1 MTAQHPIITYRLTG
15 DGRIPPFLCKH
26 EGAFAGMYGVNT
38 NKEGYIP
45 AWLPPQETKYLG
57 MACGP
62 VDPDGCPRCVQ
73 VIETKADL
81 ETYITG
87 ISTTWT
93 VDTEGV
99 TGIRTE
105 TTTGTLEAWNPPNTI
120 DIGLDGEISVG
131 YTGPG
136 LTTTTTA
143 QVTFGAPSGTVI
155 EHTAE
160 YVTKIVVET
169 SSSAGVSTSTQE
181 FDITHPYTNITITGT
196 TETVGVVTTSG
207 YDVVLDSPE
216 DITITTTTTTTQATH
231 LDVTE
236 GYSDSITTTDV
247 DGEVTKTR
255 VRTYREV
262 TKVRNPF
269 DPVAATNE
277 LWTKYETVNE
287 L

>member
-1 MTAQHPIITYRLTG
+1 MTVQHPIITYRLRSNGT
-15 DGRIPPFLCKH
+15 IPPFLCKH
-26 EGAFAGMYGVNT
+26 PGSFAGMYGVNT
-38 NKEGYIP
+38 NKEGFVP

-57 MACGP
+57 MACGQ
-62 VDPDGCPRCVQ
+62 VDPDACPKCVD
-73 VIETKADL
+73 VIGTKEEL

-93 VDTEGV
+93 VDSQGV

-105 TTTGTLEAWNPPNTI
+105 TTTGTDDAWNAPTESN
-120 DIGLDGEISVG
+120 DIGVG

-143 QVTFGAPSGTVI
+143 PVSFDAPAGTVI
-155 EHTAE
+155 LHNANYT
-160 YVTKIVVET
+160 TRIVVET
-169 SSSAGVSTSTQE
+169 QNSSGVTTSVEEFTPTYQYNNITIVGVSTA
-181 FDITHPYTNITITGT
+181 
-196 TETVGVVTTSG
+196 VGIVTTTRI
-207 YDVVLDSPE
+207 DEEEVT
-216 DITITTTTTTTQATH
+216 TITTSTTTTEATH
-231 LDVTE
+231 EDIVE
-236 GYSDSITTTDV
+236 NYSDSFTTVDV
-247 DGEVTKTR
+247 DGEINKTR
-255 VRTYREV
+255 VRTFRET

>member
-1 MTAQHPIITYRLTG
+1 MTVQHPIITYRLRSNGTL
-15 DGRIPPFLCKH
+15 PPFLCKH
-26 EGAFAGMYGVNT
+26 PGSFAGMYGVNT
-38 NKEGYIP
+38 NKEGFVP

-57 MACGP
+57 MACGQ
-62 VDPDGCPRCVQ
+62 VDPDACPKCVD
-73 VIETKADL
+73 VIGTKEEL

-93 VDTEGV
+93 VDSQGV

-105 TTTGTLEAWNPPNTI
+105 TTTGTDDAWNAPTESN
-120 DIGLDGEISVG
+120 DIGVG

-143 QVTFGAPSGTVI
+143 PVSFDAPAGTVI
-155 EHTAE
+155 LHNANYT
-160 YVTKIVVET
+160 TRIVVET
-169 SSSAGVSTSTQE
+169 QNSAGVTTSVEE
-181 FDITHPYTNITITGT
+181 FTPTYQYNNITI
-196 TETVGVVTTSG
+196 VGVSTAVGIVTTTRI
-207 YDVVLDSPE
+207 DEEEVT
-216 DITITTTTTTTQATH
+216 TITTSTTTTEATH
-231 LDVTE
+231 EDVVE
-236 GYSDSITTTDV
+236 NYSDSFTTVDV
-247 DGEVTKTR
+247 DGEINKTR
-255 VRTYREV
+255 VRTYTET

>member
-1 MTAQHPIITYRLTG
+1 MTVQHPIITYRIRSNGTL
-15 DGRIPPFLCKH
+15 PPFLCKH
-26 EGAFAGMYGVNT
+26 PGSFAGMYGVNT
-38 NKEGYIP
+38 NKEGFIP

-57 MACGP
+57 MACGQ
-62 VDPDGCPRCVQ
+62 VDPDDCPKCVN
-73 VIETKADL
+73 VIETKEEL

-93 VDTEGV
+93 VDSQGV

-105 TTTGTLEAWNPPNTI
+105 TTTGTDDAWNAPTVTN
-120 DIGLDGEISVG
+120 DIGVG

-143 QVTFGAPSGTVI
+143 PVSFDAPAGTVI
-155 EHTAE
+155 LHNANYT
-160 YVTKIVVET
+160 TRIVVET
-169 SSSAGVSTSTQE
+169 QNSSGVTTSIEEFIPTYQYNNITIVGVSTA
-181 FDITHPYTNITITGT
+181 
-196 TETVGVVTTSG
+196 VGIVTTTRI
-207 YDVVLDSPE
+207 DEEEVT
-216 DITITTTTTTTQATH
+216 TITTSTTTTEATH
-231 LDVTE
+231 EDVVE
-236 GYSDSITTTDV
+236 NYSDSFTTVDV
-247 DGEVTKTR
+247 DGEINKTR
-255 VRTYREV
+255 VRTFREN

>member
-1 MTAQHPIITYRLTG
+1 MTVQHPIITYRLRSNGTL
-15 DGRIPPFLCKH
+15 PPFLCKH
-26 EGAFAGMYGVNT
+26 PGSFAGMYGVNT
-38 NKEGYIP
+38 NKEGFVP

-57 MACGP
+57 MACGQ
-62 VDPDGCPRCVQ
+62 VDPDACPKCVD
-73 VIETKADL
+73 VIGTKEEL

-93 VDTEGV
+93 VDSQGV

-105 TTTGTLEAWNPPNTI
+105 TTTGTDDAWNAPTVTN
-120 DIGLDGEISVG
+120 DIGVG

-143 QVTFGAPSGTVI
+143 PVSFDAPAGTVI
-155 EHTAE
+155 LHNANYT
-160 YVTKIVVET
+160 TRIVVET
-169 SSSAGVSTSTQE
+169 QNSSGVTTSVEEFTPTYQYNNITIVGVSTA
-181 FDITHPYTNITITGT
+181 
-196 TETVGVVTTSG
+196 VGIVTTTRI
-207 YDVVLDSPE
+207 DEEEVT
-216 DITITTTTTTTQATH
+216 TITTSTTTTEATH
-231 LDVTE
+231 EDVVE
-236 GYSDSITTTDV
+236 NYSDSFTTVDV
-247 DGEVTKTR
+247 DGEINKTR
-255 VRTYREV
+255 VRTFRET

>member
-1 MTAQHPIITYRLTG
+1 MTVQHPIITYRLRSNGTL
-15 DGRIPPFLCKH
+15 PPFLCKH
-26 EGAFAGMYGVNT
+26 PGSFAGMYGVNT
-38 NKEGYIP
+38 NKEGFVP

-57 MACGP
+57 MACGQ
-62 VDPDGCPRCVQ
+62 VDPDDCPKCVN
-73 VIETKADL
+73 VIETKEEL

-93 VDTEGV
+93 VDSQGV

-105 TTTGTLEAWNPPNTI
+105 TTTGTDDAWNAPTESN
-120 DIGLDGEISVG
+120 DIGVG

-143 QVTFGAPSGTVI
+143 PVSFDAPAGTVI
-155 EHTAE
+155 LHNANYT
-160 YVTKIVVET
+160 TRIVVET
-169 SSSAGVSTSTQE
+169 QNSSGVTTSIEEFIPTYQYNNITIVGVSTA
-181 FDITHPYTNITITGT
+181 
-196 TETVGVVTTSG
+196 VGIVTTTRI
-207 YDVVLDSPE
+207 DEEEVT
-216 DITITTTTTTTQATH
+216 TITTSTTTTEATH
-231 LDVTE
+231 EDIVE
-236 GYSDSITTTDV
+236 NYSDSFTTVDV
-247 DGEVTKTR
+247 DGEINKTR
-255 VRTYREV
+255 VRTFRET

>member
-1 MTAQHPIITYRLTG
+1 MTVQHPIITYRLRSNGTL
-15 DGRIPPFLCKH
+15 PPFLCKH
-26 EGAFAGMYGVNT
+26 PGSFAGMYGVNT
-38 NKEGYIP
+38 NKEGFIP

-57 MACGP
+57 MACGQ
-62 VDPDGCPRCVQ
+62 VDPDACPKCVD
-73 VIETKADL
+73 VIGTKEEL

-93 VDTEGV
+93 VDSQGV

-105 TTTGTLEAWNPPNTI
+105 TTTGTDDAWNAPTESN
-120 DIGLDGEISVG
+120 DIGVG

-143 QVTFGAPSGTVI
+143 PVSFDAPAGTVI
-155 EHTAE
+155 LHNANYT
-160 YVTKIVVET
+160 TRIVVET
-169 SSSAGVSTSTQE
+169 QNSSGVTTSVEEFTPTYQYNNITIVGVSTA
-181 FDITHPYTNITITGT
+181 
-196 TETVGVVTTSG
+196 VGIVTTTRI
-207 YDVVLDSPE
+207 DEEEVT
-216 DITITTTTTTTQATH
+216 TITTSTTTTEATH
-231 LDVTE
+231 EDIVE
-236 GYSDSITTTDV
+236 NYSDSFTTVDV
-247 DGEVTKTR
+247 DGEINKTR
-255 VRTYREV
+255 VRTFRET

>member
-1 MTAQHPIITYRLTG
+1 MTVQHPIITYRLRSNGTL
-15 DGRIPPFLCKH
+15 PPFLCN
-26 EGAFAGMYGVNT
+26 EPGSFAGMYGVNT
-38 NKEGYIP
+38 NKEGFVP

-57 MACGP
+57 MACGQ
-62 VDPDGCPRCVQ
+62 VDPDACPKCVN
-73 VIETKADL
+73 VIETKEEL

-93 VDTEGV
+93 VDSQGV

-105 TTTGTLEAWNPPNTI
+105 TTTGTDDAWNAPTVTN
-120 DIGLDGEISVG
+120 DIGVG

-143 QVTFGAPSGTVI
+143 PVSFDAPAGTVI
-155 EHTAE
+155 LHNANYT
-160 YVTKIVVET
+160 TRIVVET
-169 SSSAGVSTSTQE
+169 QNSSGVTTSVEEFIPTYQYNNITIVGVSTA
-181 FDITHPYTNITITGT
+181 
-196 TETVGVVTTSG
+196 VGIVTTTRI
-207 YDVVLDSPE
+207 DEEEVT
-216 DITITTTTTTTQATH
+216 TITTSTTTTEATH
-231 LDVTE
+231 EDVVE
-236 GYSDSITTTDV
+236 NYSDSFTTVDV
-247 DGEVTKTR
+247 DGEINKTR
-255 VRTYREV
+255 VRTFRET

>member
-1 MTAQHPIITYRLTG
+1 MTVQHPIITYRIRSNGTL
-15 DGRIPPFLCKH
+15 PPFLCKH
-26 EGAFAGMYGVNT
+26 PGSFAGMYGVNT
-38 NKEGYIP
+38 NKEGFVP

-57 MACGP
+57 MACGQ
-62 VDPDGCPRCVQ
+62 VDPDACPKCVN
-73 VIETKADL
+73 VIETKEEL

-93 VDTEGV
+93 VDSQGV

-105 TTTGTLEAWNPPNTI
+105 TTTGTDDAWNAPTVTN
-120 DIGLDGEISVG
+120 DIGVG

-143 QVTFGAPSGTVI
+143 PVSFDAPAGTVI
-155 EHTAE
+155 LHNANYT
-160 YVTKIVVET
+160 TRIVVET
-169 SSSAGVSTSTQE
+169 QNSAGVTTSVEE
-181 FDITHPYTNITITGT
+181 FTPTYQYNNITI
-196 TETVGVVTTSG
+196 VGVSTAVGIVTTTRI
-207 YDVVLDSPE
+207 DEEEVT
-216 DITITTTTTTTQATH
+216 TITTSTTTTEATH
-231 LDVTE
+231 EDVVE
-236 GYSDSITTTDV
+236 NYSDSFTTVDV
-247 DGEVTKTR
+247 DGEINKTR
-255 VRTYREV
+255 VRTFRKN

>member
-1 MTAQHPIITYRLTG
+1 MTVQHPIITYRLRSNGT
-15 DGRIPPFLCKH
+15 IPPFLCKH
-26 EGAFAGMYGVNT
+26 PGSFAGMYGVNT
-38 NKEGYIP
+38 NKEGFIP

-57 MACGP
+57 MACGQ
-62 VDPDGCPRCVQ
+62 VDPDACPKCVD
-73 VIETKADL
+73 VIGTKEEL

-93 VDTEGV
+93 VDSQGV

-105 TTTGTLEAWNPPNTI
+105 TTTGTDDAWNAPTVTN
-120 DIGLDGEISVG
+120 DIGVG

-143 QVTFGAPSGTVI
+143 PVSFDAPAGTVI
-155 EHTAE
+155 LHNANYT
-160 YVTKIVVET
+160 TRIVVET
-169 SSSAGVSTSTQE
+169 QNSSGVTTSVEEFTPTYQYNNITIVGVSTA
-181 FDITHPYTNITITGT
+181 
-196 TETVGVVTTSG
+196 VGIVTTTRI
-207 YDVVLDSPE
+207 DEEEVT
-216 DITITTTTTTTQATH
+216 TITTSTTTTEATH
-231 LDVTE
+231 EDVVE
-236 GYSDSITTTDV
+236 NYSDSFTTVDV
-247 DGEVTKTR
+247 DGEINKTR
-255 VRTYREV
+255 VRTFRET

>member
-1 MTAQHPIITYRLTG
+1 MTVQHPIITYRLRSNGTL
-15 DGRIPPFLCKH
+15 PPFLCKH
-26 EGAFAGMYGVNT
+26 PGSFAGMYGVNT
-38 NKEGYIP
+38 NKEGFVP

-57 MACGP
+57 MACGQ
-62 VDPDGCPRCVQ
+62 VDPDACPKCVD
-73 VIETKADL
+73 VIETKEEL

-93 VDTEGV
+93 VDSQGV

-105 TTTGTLEAWNPPNTI
+105 TTSGTDDAWNAPTVTN
-120 DIGLDGEISVG
+120 DIGVG

-143 QVTFGAPSGTVI
+143 PVSFDAPAGTVI
-155 EHTAE
+155 LHNANYT
-160 YVTKIVVET
+160 TRIVVET
-169 SSSAGVSTSTQE
+169 QNSAGVTTSVEE
-181 FDITHPYTNITITGT
+181 FTPTYQYNNITI
-196 TETVGVVTTSG
+196 VGVSTAVGIVTTTRI
-207 YDVVLDSPE
+207 DEEEVT
-216 DITITTTTTTTQATH
+216 TITTSTTTTEATH
-231 LDVTE
+231 EDVVE
-236 GYSDSITTTDV
+236 NYSDSFTTVDV
-247 DGEVTKTR
+247 DGEINKTR
-255 VRTYREV
+255 VRTFRET